1 MTQVTNN
8 AQVKVQTIENIQG
21 TKQLYVTI
29 QTTRGKVHISVGE
42 KNYAKLEELLTSE
55 QADANKQPEAS
66 FKK

>member
-55 QADANKQPEAS
+55 QTDANKQPEAS